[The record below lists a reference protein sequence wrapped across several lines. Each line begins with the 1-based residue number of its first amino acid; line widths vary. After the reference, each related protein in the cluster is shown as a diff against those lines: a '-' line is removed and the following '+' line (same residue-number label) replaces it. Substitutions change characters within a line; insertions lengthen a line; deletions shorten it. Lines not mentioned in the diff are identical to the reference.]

1 MIEETAR
8 YKKRWTMGE
17 SNQTKAMIGQSLVQ
31 LCQTKEINKISVQEI
46 AAAANVNRQTFY
58 YHFPDKKALIQWI
71 YHHDALVFLT
81 AEDISLDNWEEA
93 ALRMLKAMKASAD
106 FYRKSV
112 IDDREILMRSFFEIT
127 EPLFQR
133 LFQGV
138 DTDQQLTAKDIGF
151 YSRFFSYGC
160 GGILESWVRNDFPE
174 SPLEIATQLFRLAKD
189 VEFFSYQ
196 IYEQEEQ

>member
-1 MIEETAR
+1 
-8 YKKRWTMGE
+8 MGE
-17 SNQTKAMIGQSLVQ
+17 SNQTKASIGQSLVQ
-31 LCQTKEINKISVQEI
+31 LCQTKEISKISVQEI
-46 AAAANVNRQTFY
+46 AAAATINRQTFY
-58 YHFPDKKALIQWI
+58 YHFPDKKSLIQWI

-93 ALRMLKAMKASAD
+93 TLRMLKAMKDSAD

-112 IDDREILMRSFFEIT
+112 IYDREILMNSFFAIT

-138 DTDQQLTAKDIGF
+138 DIDQQLTTKDIQF

-160 GGILESWVRNDFPE
+160 GGILESWLRNDFPE